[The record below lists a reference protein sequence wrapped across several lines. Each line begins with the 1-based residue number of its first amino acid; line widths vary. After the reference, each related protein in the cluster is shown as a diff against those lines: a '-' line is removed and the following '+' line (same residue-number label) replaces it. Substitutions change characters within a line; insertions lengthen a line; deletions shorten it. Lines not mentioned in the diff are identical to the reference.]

1 MPQAIKP
8 WEPSNIPVEIQIEL
22 NRRKINRGLA
32 YSDTDKF
39 HDGSDAYKG
48 PMAPW
53 VRFCSNG
60 AGKHIGS
67 AESNIRNLYE
77 GIDIRSYD
85 YEHQGFVLYGGKDFY
100 KSYGFF
106 TSETTLQP
114 NQSIIGYTPNGQIH
128 FVDNDIRTSQHP
140 IHVPPPEIERISV
153 DLQHSLYRR
162 ATIEWVCFSSKQLEY
177 MTPYFLSPGISCI
190 LEWGWNHFDPTSL
203 LDLTNT
209 TLLKNLRINP
219 YPLYNNILTSRG
231 NYDVTFGIV
240 SSFEWA
246 ISGNKIKCKT
256 EITSGDRIYSGMPT
270 TSNNIIKSSGDVD
283 IEPSL
288 LSFVKL
294 SLMDGAKTIPEFA
307 SRVEAGHD
315 IPDKTTDFGRFIS
328 YLQMEYG
335 KDGDDEWKDI
345 LYGVYLPRSFSREHR
360 KGSKFLA
367 VINRDNVNTR
377 PVNKTKNVEHD
388 WDSKSQAEVWIN
400 MGLLVEIVNY
410 HSKLL
415 TLFHGKPMFKIDI
428 SDCVIG
434 AHPNLIS
441 TDGNVMLIPN
451 SKAPKY
457 FAGLYGKMAARTG
470 GEEYDTKMN
479 FASFPPNKIAKN
491 DITKNVADDVLA
503 HTCKQL
509 FSGGRASLRDN
520 IDEVINGLRYEKLET
535 GNSKSNNRFAFPNN
549 NGQDSA
555 YPDGMSGYLKNIYF
569 SVGKFIEIIES
580 TSTIKGA
587 IDKVLKLISGAAG
600 DFWDLRLFVGTG
612 SGEDMEDQKAG
623 MKIVDYNNMASI
635 NEVGKL
641 LTFDWMDSDGLLQD
655 IKFTPL
661 MSDAQT
667 SRTMFAVTSNPTPTI
682 NDDHIMLD
690 FQAKDRLYLD
700 EAITKPVIAPP
711 DNTNSFMNLMRQLQD
726 ITPPGDTYQVTAES
740 KDGRTLIRR
749 LAIPP
754 TAKELL
760 TILLNDGDVEHNPRY
775 LRIQANIQAQF
786 TLQGIGG
793 LRTQMY
799 FLVKNLPKPYSHNDI
814 VFRITNISEM
824 VESGKWTTVITAGLV
839 PLGRSMKRML
849 GIPET
854 NG

>member
-60 AGKHIGS
+60 AGKP
-67 AESNIRNLYE
+67 ENNPYE
-77 GIDIRSYD
+77 GSYGVYYD
-85 YEHQGFVLYGGKDFY
+85 HRGFVLYGGKDFY

-106 TSETTLQP
+106 TSETTLQA

-256 EITSGDRIYSGMPT
+256 EITSGDRIYAGMPT
-270 TSNNIIKSSGDVD
+270 NLNIVTKTSDKIKDISIDPSLDSFVNSSLMAGIKS
-283 IEPSL
+283 
-288 LSFVKL
+288 
-294 SLMDGAKTIPEFA
+294 IPGFLKNDA
-307 SRVEAGHD
+307 ITV
-315 IPDKTTDFGRFIS
+315 
-328 YLQMEYG
+328 
-335 KDGDDEWKDI
+335 KDGEF
-345 LYGVYLPRSFSREHR
+345 GVFVQYLKTEHR
-360 KGSKFLA
+360 ETWKEILLGTYFPRNFL
-367 VINRDNVNTR
+367 NQNEVNPNTFSLFG
-377 PVNKTKNVEHD
+377 PTLVSTKNKNRGIPIED
-388 WDSKSQAEVWIN
+388 WDRNRQDKVWIN
-400 MGLLVEIVNY
+400 MGLLIEILNY

-415 TLFHGKPMFKIDI
+415 TLFRGKPIFKIDI
-428 SDCVIG
+428 NDCIIG

-441 TDGNVMLIPN
+441 TDGDVMLIPN
-451 SKAPKY
+451 SRAPKY
-457 FAGLYGKMAARTG
+457 FAGFYGALVYSDSEADAARSS
-470 GEEYDTKMN
+470 EYENIIN
-479 FASFPPNKIAKN
+479 FSSHPPNTSVAESLTKEDILKN
-491 DITKNVADDVLA
+491 NMSADYTLA
-503 HTCKQL
+503 SICKQL
-509 FSGGRASLRDN
+509 FSGGRRGSLRDD
-520 IDEVINGLRYEKLET
+520 IDEIINKLRYDTLNT
-535 GNSKSNNRFAFPNN
+535 GNEAIKHRFAFPSNSGGKSN
-549 NGQDSA
+549 SE
-555 YPDGMSGYLKNIYF
+555 YPDGMTGHLKHIYF
-569 SVGKFIEIIES
+569 DVAKFGEVVRSSS
-580 TSTIKGA
+580 TVTQVISKI
-587 IDKVLKLISGAAG
+587 LKLISGAAG
-600 DFWDLRLFVGTG
+600 NFWDLRLSGGTG
-612 SGEDMEDQKAG
+612 SDNDSKDQKAC
-623 MKIVDYNNMASI
+623 MKIIDYNNIASM
-635 NEVGKL
+635 NDVGKVY
-641 LTFDWMDSDGLLQD
+641 TFDWMDSDSLLQN
-655 IKFTPL
+655 IKFTPTI
-661 MSDAQT
+661 SDAQT
-667 SRTMFAVTSNPTPTI
+667 SRTMFAVTNNSNTTVS
-682 NDDHIMLD
+682 DDNNMLD

-700 EAITKPVIAPP
+700 ESTPESSNTSQKDKSSFIKFMREIQALKPDKDA
-711 DNTNSFMNLMRQLQD
+711 
-726 ITPPGDTYQVTAES
+726 YQVTETYKA
-740 KDGRTLIRR
+740 RPLIRR

-754 TAKELL
+754 FARELL
-760 TILLNDGDVEHNPRY
+760 TLLLNDGDVEHNPRY
-775 LRIQANIQAQF
+775 LRIQPNIQAQF

-793 LRTQMY
+793 LRTMMY
-799 FLVKNLPKPYSHNDI
+799 FLVKNLPKPYSHEDV
-814 VFRITNISEM
+814 VFRIINMYEM
-824 VESGKWTTVITAGLV
+824 VESGKWTTEITAGV
-839 PLGRSMKRML
+839 MPLGRSIKLKL
-849 GIPET
+849 GIT
-854 NG
+854 

>member
-60 AGKHIGS
+60 AGKP
-67 AESNIRNLYE
+67 ENNPYE
-77 GIDIRSYD
+77 GSYGVYYD
-85 YEHQGFVLYGGKDFY
+85 HRGFVLYGGKDFY

-106 TSETTLQP
+106 TSETTLQA

-256 EITSGDRIYSGMPT
+256 EITSGDRIYAGMPT
-270 TSNNIIKSSGDVD
+270 NLNIVTKTSDKIKDISIDPSLDSFVNSSLMAGIKS
-283 IEPSL
+283 
-288 LSFVKL
+288 
-294 SLMDGAKTIPEFA
+294 IPGFLKNDA
-307 SRVEAGHD
+307 ITV
-315 IPDKTTDFGRFIS
+315 
-328 YLQMEYG
+328 
-335 KDGDDEWKDI
+335 KDGEF
-345 LYGVYLPRSFSREHR
+345 GVFVQYLKTEHR
-360 KGSKFLA
+360 ETWKEILLGTYFPRNFLNQNE
-367 VINRDNVNTR
+367 VNPNTFSLFGPILVSTKDKNRGI
-377 PVNKTKNVEHD
+377 PIED
-388 WDSKSQAEVWIN
+388 WDRNRQDKVWIN
-400 MGLLVEIVNY
+400 MGLLIEILNY

-415 TLFHGKPMFKIDI
+415 TLFRGKPMFKIDI
-428 SDCVIG
+428 NDCIIG

-441 TDGNVMLIPN
+441 TDGDVMLIPN
-451 SKAPKY
+451 SRAPKY
-457 FAGLYGKMAARTG
+457 FAGLYGAIVHSDSEADEARSY
-470 GEEYDTKMN
+470 EYENIIN
-479 FASFPPNKIAKN
+479 FSSHPPNTSVAESLTKEDILKN
-491 DITKNVADDVLA
+491 NMSADYTLA
-503 HTCKQL
+503 SICKQL
-509 FSGGRASLRDN
+509 FSGGRRGSLRDD
-520 IDEVINGLRYEKLET
+520 IDEIINKLRYDTLNT
-535 GNSKSNNRFAFPNN
+535 GNEAIKHRFAFPSNSGGKSN
-549 NGQDSA
+549 SE
-555 YPDGMSGYLKNIYF
+555 YPDGMTGHLKHIYF
-569 SVGKFIEIIES
+569 DVAKFGEVVRSSS
-580 TSTIKGA
+580 TVTQVISKI
-587 IDKVLKLISGAAG
+587 LKLISGAAG
-600 DFWDLRLFVGTG
+600 NFWDLRLSGGTG
-612 SGEDMEDQKAG
+612 SDNDSKDQKAC
-623 MKIVDYNNMASI
+623 MKIIDYNNIASM
-635 NEVGKL
+635 NDVGKVY
-641 LTFDWMDSDGLLQD
+641 TFDWMDSDSLLQN
-655 IKFTPL
+655 IKFTPTI
-661 MSDAQT
+661 SDAQT
-667 SRTMFAVTSNPTPTI
+667 SRTMFAVTNNSNTTVS
-682 NDDHIMLD
+682 DDNNMLD

-700 EAITKPVIAPP
+700 ESTPESSNTSQKDKSSFIKFMREIQALKPDKDA
-711 DNTNSFMNLMRQLQD
+711 
-726 ITPPGDTYQVTAES
+726 YQVTETYKA
-740 KDGRTLIRR
+740 RPLIRR

-754 TAKELL
+754 FARELL
-760 TILLNDGDVEHNPRY
+760 TLLLNDGDVEHNPRY
-775 LRIQANIQAQF
+775 LRIQPNIQAQF

-793 LRTQMY
+793 LRTMMY
-799 FLVKNLPKPYSHNDI
+799 FLVKNLPKPYSHEDV
-814 VFRITNISEM
+814 VFRIINMSEM
-824 VESGKWTTVITAGLV
+824 VESGKWTTEITAGV
-839 PLGRSMKRML
+839 MPLGRSIKLKL
-849 GIPET
+849 GIT
-854 NG
+854 